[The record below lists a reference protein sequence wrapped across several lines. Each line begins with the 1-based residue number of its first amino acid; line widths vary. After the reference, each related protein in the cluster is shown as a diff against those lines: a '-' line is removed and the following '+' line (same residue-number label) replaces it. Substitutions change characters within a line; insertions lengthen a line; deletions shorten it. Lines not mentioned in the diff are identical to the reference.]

1 MAANGYARA
10 DRALRLDPQA
20 GQSVVDGCSGQP
32 TDPTAAFYCPVD
44 DTIYLSEPFA
54 AAVRDGRLSRWPSGD
69 AVDGALG
76 DMAVAYVIAHEEAH
90 NIQAE
95 LGLFD
100 GSVSDAGARAPRR
113 LPGRRLGRRCRPA

>member
-1 MAANGYARA
+1 MHRPA
-10 DRALRLDPQA
+10 DRPDR
-20 GQSVVDGCSGQP
+20 
-32 TDPTAAFYCPVD
+32 AFYCPAD
-44 DTIYLSEPFA
+44 DTIYLAEPFA

-69 AVDGALG
+69 TVDGALG

-100 GSVSDAGARAPRR
+100 GSISIQAIELHADCLAGHGRPMPPSATSSTTTTSTTPR
-113 LPGRRLGRRCRPA
+113 